1 MFLLFHL
8 IDKCDI
14 IYFQH
19 KQRVLKMNINKFN
32 EILISSKI
40 EHFENE
46 NFKSFEFEILN
57 ENVTIVTI
65 VFDEPYFEK
74 RTYYVRN
81 NKIDE
86 EEIEF
91 EN

>member
-1 MFLLFHL
+1 
-8 IDKCDI
+8 
-14 IYFQH
+14 
-19 KQRVLKMNINKFN
+19 MNINKLN
-32 EILISSKI
+32 EILISCKI

-65 VFDEPYFEK
+65 VFDVPYYEK
-74 RTYYVRN
+74 RTNYVRN
-81 NKIDE
+81 NRIDE
-86 EEIEF
+86 DEIEF

>member
-1 MFLLFHL
+1 
-8 IDKCDI
+8 
-14 IYFQH
+14 
-19 KQRVLKMNINKFN
+19 MNINKFN
-32 EILISSKI
+32 EILISSHI

-65 VFDEPYFEK
+65 VFDEPYYEK

>member
-1 MFLLFHL
+1 
-8 IDKCDI
+8 
-14 IYFQH
+14 
-19 KQRVLKMNINKFN
+19 MNINKFN

-65 VFDEPYFEK
+65 VFDEPYYEK

-86 EEIEF
+86 DEIEF

>member
-1 MFLLFHL
+1 
-8 IDKCDI
+8 
-14 IYFQH
+14 
-19 KQRVLKMNINKFN
+19 MNINKFN

-57 ENVTIVTI
+57 ENVTIVRVT
-65 VFDEPYFEK
+65 FDEPYYEM
-74 RTYYVRN
+74 RTYFVRN
-81 NKIDE
+81 GLVDE

>member
-1 MFLLFHL
+1 
-8 IDKCDI
+8 
-14 IYFQH
+14 
-19 KQRVLKMNINKFN
+19 MNINKFN

-57 ENVTIVTI
+57 ENVTIVRVT
-65 VFDEPYFEK
+65 FDEPYYEM
-74 RTYYVRN
+74 RTYFVRN
-81 NKIDE
+81 DLVDE